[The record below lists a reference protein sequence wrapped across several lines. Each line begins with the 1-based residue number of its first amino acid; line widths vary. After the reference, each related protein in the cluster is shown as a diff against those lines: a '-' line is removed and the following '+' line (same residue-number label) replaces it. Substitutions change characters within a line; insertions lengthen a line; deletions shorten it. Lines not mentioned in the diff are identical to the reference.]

1 MEEQLTDKE
10 NKREENV
17 QKRRKK
23 QTMREL
29 PVSERPYEKC
39 ECFGPEAL
47 SDAELLAVILRTG
60 SRGETS
66 LALAGRILSSCQPE
80 GILGLLH
87 LSLPE
92 LTEIKGIGRVKG
104 LELLCIGELSRR
116 IWKRMAREEVP
127 VFRDPA
133 SISGFYM
140 EDMRHREQEELHL
153 MMLNA
158 KNALIRDALLFKGT
172 VSMSLASPREIFVE
186 ALRYH
191 AVHIILV
198 HNHPSGDPA
207 PSMEDRKLTARIRDA
222 GMLIGISLLDHIII
236 GDQAYF
242 SFKER
247 GIL

>member
-1 MEEQLTDKE
+1 MEKRNKE
-10 NKREENV
+10 
-17 QKRRKK
+17 
-23 QTMREL
+23 QTMKDL
-29 PVSERPYEKC
+29 PSADRPYEKC
-39 ECFGPEAL
+39 ESLGPEAL
-47 SDAELLAVILRTG
+47 TDAELLAVILRTG

-66 LALAGRILSSCQPE
+66 LALAGRILSACRPE

-92 LTEIKGIGRVKG
+92 LMELKGIGRVKG

-116 IWKRMAREEVP
+116 IWKRMATEEVP

-133 SISGFYM
+133 SISAFYM
-140 EDMRHREQEELHL
+140 EDMRHMEQEELHL
-153 MMLNA
+153 MMLNS
-158 KNALIRDALLFKGT
+158 KNALIRDSLIFKGT
-172 VSMSLASPREIFVE
+172 VSMSLASPRELFLE

-191 AVHIILV
+191 AVHIVLI
-198 HNHPSGDPA
+198 HNHPSGDPT
-207 PSMEDRKLTARIRDA
+207 PSMEDRKLTARIREA
-222 GMLIGISLLDHIII
+222 GMLLGISLLDHIVI